1 MFIFSHSLFRVNHA
15 NEAQGKVG
23 FALLKKTQ
31 NDLKIIIYRTKNEV
45 LATKFVEPTFRMCIK
60 DQYLQFQDDNGFF
73 WSVLT
78 DNFGDREF
86 ILKALEGKC
95 EIQREEKTV
104 VIRVDDVDAT
114 QDEDDDSSLQGA
126 SNDKAC
132 ETDPEEKQTKQ
143 MKANI
148 LTRMAKMG
156 KKIVSHQRNSASEIS
171 DSSDTENIRYDPTK
185 KPSLPPRK
193 STSLRQSTALHKPT
207 PPVAPVAPP
216 VTVVPV
222 VSSDLVPFTET
233 KHIIPGHVTTMAV
246 SPEPLNMN
254 LLMSMQNTEVRFNLS
269 KLDTKLEKILDKMDL
284 MNDQVVKN
292 ER

>member
-1 MFIFSHSLFRVNHA
+1 M
-15 NEAQGKVG
+15 
-23 FALLKKTQ
+23 
-31 NDLKIIIYRTKNEV
+31 
-45 LATKFVEPTFRMCIK
+45 LATKFVEPTFKMCIK
-60 DQYLQFQDDNGFF
+60 DQYLQFQDDIGFF

-95 EIQREEKTV
+95 EIQREEKPV
-104 VIRVDDVDAT
+104 VIKVDDLDAT
-114 QDEDDDSSLQGA
+114 QDEDDDSSLQGT

-132 ETDPEEKQTKQ
+132 ETDPEERQTKQ

-156 KKIVSHQRNSASEIS
+156 KKIVSHQRNSASEVS
-171 DSSDTENIRYDPTK
+171 DSSDTENIRYDPSK

-193 STSLRQSTALHKPT
+193 STSLRQSTALQKPT
-207 PPVAPVAPP
+207 PPVVPSAVAVAPP

-222 VSSDLVPFTET
+222 VSSDLVPFTDS
-233 KHIIPGHVTTMAV
+233 KHIIPGHATTVAV

-269 KLDTKLEKILDKMDL
+269 KLDNKLEKILDKMDF
-284 MNDQVVKN
+284 MNEQVVKN
-292 ER
+292 ERSVSPVIIVL